1 MCCRIVIVILIARIF
16 SHTSQFPFY
25 SVILLRACDC
35 ITWLF
40 IGWIFPGDDPAEVAK
55 PLAPPPAMGQIPTEE
70 VKKDDNGPK
79 DPLASMMAPPVS
91 RGLSS
96 KKRMM
101 GGRGGGPPGMMSS
114 PPGMMRGGGGPPGMM
129 MASPAVFTPKAA
141 VFTPKPAAA
150 VTEDE
155 TNNTTET
162 TE

>member
-1 MCCRIVIVILIARIF
+1 
-16 SHTSQFPFY
+16 
-25 SVILLRACDC
+25 LRACDYL
-35 ITWLF
+35 IF

-55 PLAPPPAMGQIPTEE
+55 PLAPPPSMGQIPTEE

-101 GGRGGGPPGMMSS
+101 GGGPPGMSS
-114 PPGMMRGGGGPPGMM
+114 PPGMMRGGLGPPGM

-141 VFTPKPAAA
+141 VFTPKTAVFTPKPAAA
-150 VTEDE
+150 TEDE
-155 TNNTTET
+155 VNTTET

>member
-1 MCCRIVIVILIARIF
+1 M
-16 SHTSQFPFY
+16 
-25 SVILLRACDC
+25 
-35 ITWLF
+35 F

-70 VKKDDNGPK
+70 IKKDDNGPK

-101 GGRGGGPPGMMSS
+101 GGGPPGMSS
-114 PPGMMRGGGGPPGMM
+114 PPGMMRGGGGGPPGM

-141 VFTPKPAAA
+141 VFTPKAAVFTPKPAA

-155 TNNTTET
+155 TNTTEIS
-162 TE
+162 E